1 MHPNPKL
8 SPRPKGEGSR
18 RGMGVDV
25 SLLSGFA
32 IHDPS
37 LEPTAT
43 DHPDGK
49 MACGHRFEA
58 MAQARRLHL
67 VRAAGRRQRDGE
79 S

>member
-1 MHPNPKL
+1 
-8 SPRPKGEGSR
+8 
-18 RGMGVDV
+18 MGVDV

-49 MACGHRFEA
+49 MACGHRFEEA
-58 MAQARRLHL
+58 WRRRGGCIWFVRQAGDNEMARVRELAPHWGL
-67 VRAAGRRQRDGE
+67 VRGNKP
-79 S
+79 